1 MIKVRL
7 RRVVEILVAL
17 TAMLLLGGAF
27 HAHGQALP
35 DQPIIPMGR
44 FEICAVD
51 QQEVP
56 VPGVDFSI
64 KTDADGDVITGFTA
78 DDGCRSG
85 DIIAGPA
92 HFEMGTGIIH
102 DAIIHDKETVK
113 EVFTVPP
120 YELRM
125 PELAR

>member
-1 MIKVRL
+1 MIRVRL

-17 TAMLLLGGAF
+17 MVMLLLGGAF

-35 DQPIIPMGR
+35 DQPIISMGR
-44 FEICAVD
+44 FEICAMD
-51 QQEVP
+51 QNEEP
-56 VPGVDFSI
+56 VPGVEFSI
-64 KTDADGDVITGFTA
+64 KTDADDDVVTGFMA

-92 HFEMGTGIIH
+92 HFEVGTGIIH
-102 DAIIHDKETVK
+102 DAIIHDNETVK

-120 YELRM
+120 YQLRL
-125 PELAR
+125 PKLSR